1 MKSTQKFLCYSLLL
15 VGAAIVFSI
24 GCGKD
29 KLVPGATV
37 YQAQPSINYGGLSAT
52 GGGSTSNTVV
62 ASDFISSIG
71 SSVVT
76 AAGFKVMA
84 VGIALTPTGVGP
96 GTMTITY
103 PTGASLSSLSTWASV
118 GATSATGST
127 SFTTGA
133 ISANLGTAAAF
144 AALSGS
150 TSITWYVQTYVTNAV
165 GTTTSASSATVQT
178 VH

>member
-37 YQAQPSINYGGLSAT
+37 YQSQPSINYGGLSVT
-52 GGGSTSNTVV
+52 GNGSTSNTVV
-62 ASDFISSIG
+62 ASDVISNLG
-71 SSVVT
+71 SAAVT

-84 VGIALTPTGVGP
+84 VGVALTPTGVGP
-96 GTMTITY
+96 GTRTITY
-103 PTGASLSSLSTWASV
+103 PTGASLSNLSTWASV

-133 ISANLGTAAAF
+133 ISANVGTAAAMT
-144 AALSGS
+144 ALSGS
-150 TSITWYVQTYVTNAV
+150 TSITWYVQSYVTNSV
-165 GTTTSASSATVQT
+165 GTTTSASSVTVQT
-178 VH
+178 VN